1 MQAFGGDATVEF
13 QRLFTTFLILFRRV
27 KRKMLVPFH
36 AYATYIILM
45 SI

>member
-1 MQAFGGDATVEF
+1 MQAFGGDATGQL

-27 KRKMLVPFH
+27 KRTLLVPFQ